1 MPVRKVLN
9 GRAAT
14 EYDANARTVV
24 FYIQDCRSK
33 PYAFN
38 HELPLLARV
47 IGPEDNGLGP
57 AGSEVIVV
65 QAEEGDNGEVLLG
78 VLIGEDGEGVCMLNE
93 LEIVGR
99 FPH

>member
-1 MPVRKVLN
+1 MAVRKVLN

-14 EYDANARTVV
+14 EYDANAATVV

-33 PYAFN
+33 TYAFD

-47 IGPEDNGLGP
+47 IGPEDNGLGT
-57 AGSEVIVV
+57 AGTEVVVV

-78 VLIGEDGEGVCMLNE
+78 VLFGEDGEGVCMLDE
-93 LEIVGR
+93 LEIVGP
-99 FPH
+99 FSH